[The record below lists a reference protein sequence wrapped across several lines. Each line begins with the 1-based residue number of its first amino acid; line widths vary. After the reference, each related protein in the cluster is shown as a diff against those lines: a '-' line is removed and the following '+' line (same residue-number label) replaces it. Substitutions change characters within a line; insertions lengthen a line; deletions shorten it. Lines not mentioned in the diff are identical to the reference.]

1 MGNDDT
7 TAEEVEE
14 IEDDEPGADDK
25 WELFGGGE
33 VDEGTEEEEEEGAEE
48 EEDEEDEEF
57 WEFWFDNS
65 MQKRRPLWVTL
76 FTWVYELTW

>member
-33 VDEGTEEEEEEGAEE
+33 VDEGTEEEEEGAEE